1 MRMDDPGRHPVILFD
16 GHCGLCNASVRFV
29 LRHEV
34 RPDFRFAPLQS
45 GWAQAQ
51 AKGALDVDQLNT
63 VYLVDSEGVHARS
76 DAVLRIARQ
85 LRPPWRWL
93 AVCLMIPRPVRDA
106 VYRLIGRLRYAL
118 FGRSAYCAVATP
130 AVQDRFLATDERDQ
144 TPR

>member
-1 MRMDDPGRHPVILFD
+1 MLVRADLSRPVRDRKVLLIDDVFDSGRTL
-16 GHCGLCNASVRFV
+16 S
-29 LRHEV
+29 
-34 RPDFRFAPLQS
+34 FARSHLM
-45 GWAQAQ
+45 